1 MDFKYT
7 HRWHP
12 QTKASF
18 ELAIVRERVVSC
30 VVVVILLRRT
40 DRSGPYYGC
49 RTRAVPGSFLDRAG
63 QPINASTRDPRG
75 VLSPFKWPQ
84 N

>member
-12 QTKASF
+12 PTKASF

-30 VVVVILLRRT
+30 VVVVILLGLRRT

-49 RTRAVPGSFLDRAG
+49 RTRAVPGSFLDAR
-63 QPINASTRDPRG
+63 
-75 VLSPFKWPQ
+75 
-84 N
+84 